1 MRKHFFLLL
10 LASALF
16 SLQSCASL
24 QQNGWLSK
32 HRSNLESLA
41 ASNLS
46 AEQKLDGLISDY
58 VLFLN
63 QDLKFADPRKGIKFV
78 QKYHDQNLA
87 SIEKILKGSEVW
99 KDQLNLKDKV
109 AFGIRIVQKPY
120 LKDLIKLGP
129 KFKRKYKEYEFAVK
143 MAARISGGITKLAGK
158 NLED

>member
-1 MRKHFFLLL
+1 MRKHFSVFLLG
-10 LASALF
+10 AALF
-16 SLQSCASL
+16 SLASCASL

-32 HRSNLESLA
+32 HRSNLENLA
-41 ASNLS
+41 ASNLP
-46 AEQKLDGLISDY
+46 AEQKLDGLLNDY

-87 SIEKILKGSEVW
+87 SIEKILQGSEVW
-99 KDQLNLKDKV
+99 KDQMNLKDKV
-109 AFGIRIVQKPY
+109 SFGVRIVQKPY
-120 LKDLIKLGP
+120 IKDMIRLGP

-158 NLED
+158 SLGD